1 MRRPWSDVAIKDC
14 GEPLESLRGTFL
26 CLEPHPY
33 AELGAPYGDQG
44 DPFRVRSSLLT
55 RLVQAQNHLTQ
66 HPDPEIG
73 PIQLLVFDAWRPVS
87 VQAFMVEHAVTEE
100 CERRGLHP
108 TLPHWAM
115 ALEDVQRDVG
125 RFWAPPSDDR
135 SMPPPHSTG
144 GAIDLTLADL
154 RGAPL
159 NMGGAIDAIGPE
171 SLPDHHASAARA
183 NPNGPE
189 ALWHQRRS
197 TLHAAMHQA
206 GLVRHPNEWWHYS
219 HGDQLWAWTVKASMA
234 IYGRVDGH

>member
-1 MRRPWSDVAIKDC
+1 M
-14 GEPLESLRGTFL
+14 
-26 CLEPHPY
+26 
-33 AELGAPYGDQG
+33 
-44 DPFRVRSSLLT
+44 RSSLLT

-87 VQAFMVEHAVTEE
+87 VQAFMVEHAVKEE
-100 CERRGLHP
+100 CVRRGLQP
-108 TLPHWAM
+108 TLPHWAT

-135 SMPPPHSTG
+135 STPPPHSTG
-144 GAIDLTLADL
+144 GAIDLTLADQ

-183 NPNGPE
+183 NPNSPE
-189 ALWHQRRS
+189 ALWHRRRS
-197 TLHAAMHQA
+197 NLHAAMQHA

-219 HGDQLWAWTVKASMA
+219 YGDQLWAWTVKASMA
-234 IYGRVDGH
+234 VYGRVDGH